1 MTDEIKEY
9 AEGWVEEETYPDE
22 ENAEVPVDDA
32 TKAASRKLDY
42 TIESPEERTKYVQKI
57 IDETPPEQLTNR
69 YLEILANYI
78 IFAMDKQEK
87 RSKKIVTDNRAITIN
102 KRETSFEGL
111 ISKFENGEDGIYNM
125 IANDKNIIFTPKVSI
140 TPKDIEEIPELKTLR
155 DAIEEVEKAEKAA
168 RGRKKYQ
175 LKKQLIELRQDQYVI
190 KNAYKKPMYCLNAIK
205 SFGKLDLSENIYFD
219 DCGGLHSTGMIS
231 LMNPKHVSALLCHY
245 SKLKEQVWG
254 KFTSDSYYLMED
266 LDKLVAETLKEKHPL
281 YFDLV
286 VLKID
291 GVQNTDIQDYLQ
303 QKHGIRHSVEYIS
316 SLWRNKIP
324 KLIAEKEQENYL
336 VWYYTNVEYGK
347 WKRCS
352 RCGTVKLAD
361 NRFFSKNKTAK
372 DGFYSIC
379 KECRNKKTAEAKK
392 LKEQKKKL

>member
-1 MTDEIKEY
+1 
-9 AEGWVEEETYPDE
+9 
-22 ENAEVPVDDA
+22 
-32 TKAASRKLDY
+32 
-42 TIESPEERTKYVQKI
+42 
-57 IDETPPEQLTNR
+57 
-69 YLEILANYI
+69 
-78 IFAMDKQEK
+78 
-87 RSKKIVTDNRAITIN
+87 
-102 KRETSFEGL
+102 
-111 ISKFENGEDGIYNM
+111 
-125 IANDKNIIFTPKVSI
+125 
-140 TPKDIEEIPELKTLR
+140 
-155 DAIEEVEKAEKAA
+155 
-168 RGRKKYQ
+168 
-175 LKKQLIELRQDQYVI
+175 
-190 KNAYKKPMYCLNAIK
+190 
-205 SFGKLDLSENIYFD
+205 
-219 DCGGLHSTGMIS
+219 
-231 LMNPKHVSALLCHY
+231 
-245 SKLKEQVWG
+245 
-254 KFTSDSYYLMED
+254 MED